1 MRNSL
6 RWHQPWLALLCAGLL
21 SSSLSAQVVR
31 HGAAPRFPLLMDK
44 AVQKELKLTEE
55 QEKKIRDLMGDLFQ
69 EMPQGG
75 EGGGQAITIRIGGGG
90 VIGGGD
96 MPDLEQIDR
105 DIDKILDEKQGK
117 RLNQIHLQRQGFTA
131 LKNEKIAKQLKITK
145 EQQLLLDDLFEIHQ
159 EGIMKLLEEAR
170 SNAEGGFAFRMDAKG
185 MKELREKLDKGVE
198 LILTTE
204 QVDQW
209 KEMLGP
215 KFEAKR

>member
-1 MRNSL
+1 
-6 RWHQPWLALLCAGLL
+6 
-21 SSSLSAQVVR
+21 
-31 HGAAPRFPLLMDK
+31 
-44 AVQKELKLTEE
+44 
-55 QEKKIRDLMGDLFQ
+55 
-69 EMPQGG
+69 
-75 EGGGQAITIRIGGGG
+75 
-90 VIGGGD
+90 